1 MTLYN
6 YDGFLIISLLTRLIF
21 TFVTKSLTP
30 YPYVHDVID
39 GQPLI
44 FLHKIKILQRFQDDQ
59 RQFNLCE
66 KNAVK
71 LNFRK
76 YIARERAL
84 SQLQHQ
90 TTEIQ
95 IGRREGGC
103 WRNKLR
109 LLVVF
114 KTEKNP
120 FRFLTWRDQLLR
132 IYQKKDRGYS
142 WKSLLNQW
150 LYFLSIKR
158 NFEKLR

>member
-1 MTLYN
+1 MTSHN
-6 YDGFLIISLLTRLIF
+6 YDWFLILSLFTRIIF

-30 YPYVHDVID
+30 YTYVHDAID
-39 GQPLI
+39 GQTLI
-44 FLHKIKILQRFQDDQ
+44 FLHNIKILQRFQDDQ
-59 RQFNLCE
+59 RPFNLCK

-132 IYQKKDRGYS
+132 IYQRKIGVTVENRFSTNGFTYCP
-142 WKSLLNQW
+142 
-150 LYFLSIKR
+150 
-158 NFEKLR
+158 